1 MEVQWLRTFVDA
13 AETLNFRKTSERLL
27 MSQPSVTV
35 HIRLLEENLGL
46 SLFKRSHNRVSL
58 TEEGRHFKEKAQ
70 KVLEQLDG
78 SVEELHAFAQG
89 YRKKW
94 TLAISPLMAET
105 VLPYVLRSFTEQ
117 HPEVELVIRVEESE
131 AIEDLVEGEEVS
143 AGISALPP
151 MSRTIRSLVVYEDPL
166 LFILPRD
173 AYDDETGPAILI
185 EETLRKSILF
195 THHHPVFW
203 EELLE
208 KLRLQIP
215 GIRTMKVT
223 QAHIVKRFIQEG
235 LGTSFLPKSMVRREL
250 VEGRLME
257 AHFDLFP
264 LPTVSTYF
272 LTKQM
277 GALEQD
283 FVERIQSIYF
293 T

>member
-131 AIEDLVEGEEVS
+131 AIEDLVETEEVS
-143 AGISALPP
+143 AGISALPSI
-151 MSRTIRSLVVYEDPL
+151 SRTIESLVVYEDPL

-173 AYDDETGPAILI
+173 AYDDETGPAISI

-208 KLRLQIP
+208 KLRLQMP

-235 LGTSFLPKSMVRREL
+235 LGTSFLPKSIVRREL

-264 LPTVSTYF
+264 LPAVSTYF

-277 GALEQD
+277 GALEED
-283 FVERIQSIYF
+283 FVEHIQSVYF

>member
-13 AETLNFRKTSERLL
+13 AETLNFRMSSERLM

-35 HIRLLEENLGL
+35 HIRLLEESLGL

-58 TEEGRHFKEKAQ
+58 TEEGRYFKEKAE
-70 KVLEQLDG
+70 KVLEQLDD
-78 SVEELHAFAQG
+78 SVEELHSFAQG

-105 VLPYVLRSFTEQ
+105 ILPYILKAFIGE

-131 AIEDLVEGEEVS
+131 QIEALVDSEQVS

-151 MSRTIRSLVVYEDPL
+151 SRRGIAQLVVYDDPL

-173 AYDDETGPAILI
+173 AYDDETGPAVSV
-185 EETLRKSILF
+185 ERTLRTSVLF

-203 EELLE
+203 EELLGQ
-208 KLRLQIP
+208 LRLYVP

-223 QAHIVKRFIQEG
+223 QAYIAKRFIQEG
-235 LGTSFLPKSMVRREL
+235 LGASFLPKSMVRREL

-264 LPTVSTYF
+264 LPVVSTYF
-272 LTKQM
+272 LTKHM

-283 FVERIQSIYF
+283 FLQRIQSVYF

>member
-13 AETLNFRKTSERLL
+13 AETLNFRISSERLM

-35 HIRLLEENLGL
+35 HIRLLEESLGL
-46 SLFKRSHNRVSL
+46 PLFKRSHNRVSL
-58 TEEGRHFKEKAQ
+58 TEEGRHFKERAV
-70 KVLEQLDG
+70 KVLEQLDD
-78 SVEELHAFAQG
+78 SVEELHSFAQG

-105 VLPYVLRSFTEQ
+105 ILPYILKSFTEQ
-117 HPEVELVIRVEESE
+117 HPDMELVIRVEESE
-131 AIEDLVEGEEVS
+131 HIETLVQSEQVS

-151 MSRTIRSLVVYEDPL
+151 IGRSIDQHIVYNDPL

-173 AYDDETGPAILI
+173 AYDDETGPAVSVRDA
-185 EETLRKSILF
+185 LRTTVLF

-203 EELLE
+203 EELLG
-208 KLRLQIP
+208 KLRLHVP

-235 LGTSFLPKSMVRREL
+235 LGSSFLPKSMVRREL
-250 VEGRLME
+250 LEGRLME
-257 AHFDLFP
+257 VHFDLFP
-264 LPTVSTYF
+264 LPAVSTYF
-272 LTKQM
+272 LTKHM
-277 GALEQD
+277 GMLEQD
-283 FVERIQSIYF
+283 FMRRIQSVYF

>member
-13 AETLNFRKTSERLL
+13 AETLNFRMSSERLM

-35 HIRLLEENLGL
+35 HIRLLEESLGL

-58 TEEGRHFKEKAQ
+58 TEEGRYFKEKAE
-70 KVLEQLDG
+70 KVLEQLDD
-78 SVEELHAFAQG
+78 SVEELHSFAQG

-105 VLPYVLRSFTEQ
+105 ILPYILKAFIGE

-131 AIEDLVEGEEVS
+131 QIEALVESEQVS

-151 MSRTIRSLVVYEDPL
+151 SRRGIAQLVVYDDPL

-173 AYDDETGPAILI
+173 AYDDETGPAVSV
-185 EETLRKSILF
+185 ERALRTSVLF

-203 EELLE
+203 EELLGQ
-208 KLRLQIP
+208 LRLYVP

-223 QAHIVKRFIQEG
+223 QAYIAKRFIQEG
-235 LGTSFLPKSMVRREL
+235 LGASFLPKSMVRREL

-264 LPTVSTYF
+264 LPVVSTYF
-272 LTKQM
+272 LTKHM

-283 FVERIQSIYF
+283 FLQRIQSVYF